1 MNSNMNDEEFIAY
14 AESVCFDNPWTPDS
28 VRAALG
34 SEYAVFAV
42 ERGDSGEGIG
52 YAVGRVSFDEA
63 ELHRIAVLPE
73 HRRARAGSR
82 LLARFT
88 ALCAQRGAQRIFLE
102 VRSRNESAVALYE
115 KHGFKR
121 ISVRRGYYGD
131 DDAIV
136 YELIIDN

>member
-73 HRRARAGSR
+73 HRRGGGGGGGGGGRASQRSARSAERKGYSSKYVRGMSPPSRSTRSTDSRGSPS
-82 LLARFT
+82 AAAT
-88 ALCAQRGAQRIFLE
+88 T
-102 VRSRNESAVALYE
+102 VTTTRSCTN
-115 KHGFKR
+115 
-121 ISVRRGYYGD
+121 
-131 DDAIV
+131 
-136 YELIIDN
+136 